1 MGKPCDWRQSDVKQ
15 GGHVGFAQFRRK
27 RVQKCR
33 WLGCGAVNAMVRP
46 SPRRE
51 TARHNFFAQETGPGK
66 PVAATDQTIEKAAP
80 LAPSTV
86 GVAARYAK
94 ALLDLADDKR
104 AAEAGAADRIG
115 AELEA
120 LFALCRDN
128 AEMRNFIADPRFN
141 AVIQRDRMFKILDSA
156 GITGEVRNLVGV
168 LIANRRLSALPSV
181 AHAFGALIAAR
192 RGQQTAEV
200 TTAHALN
207 DTQRTQIV
215 ARLTEA
221 GYSNVRLSETV
232 DKSILGGL
240 IVRIGSRLYDNSIKS
255 KLQRLQYAMKGA
267 A

>member
-1 MGKPCDWRQSDVKQ
+1 M
-15 GGHVGFAQFRRK
+15 
-27 RVQKCR
+27 
-33 WLGCGAVNAMVRP
+33 
-46 SPRRE
+46 
-51 TARHNFFAQETGPGK
+51 
-66 PVAATDQTIEKAAP
+66 AATDQTIENAAHS
-80 LAPSTV
+80 APSVV

-115 AELEA
+115 SELEA
-120 LFALCRDN
+120 LSALCRDN
-128 AEMRNFIADPRFN
+128 VEMRNFIADPRFS

-168 LIANRRLSALPSV
+168 LIANRRLAALPAV
-181 AHAFGALIAAR
+181 AGAFGGLIAAR

-221 GYSNVRLSETV
+221 GYSNVRLSETL

>member
-1 MGKPCDWRQSDVKQ
+1 M
-15 GGHVGFAQFRRK
+15 
-27 RVQKCR
+27 
-33 WLGCGAVNAMVRP
+33 
-46 SPRRE
+46 
-51 TARHNFFAQETGPGK
+51 
-66 PVAATDQTIEKAAP
+66 AATEQTLEKASP
-80 LAPSTV
+80 SAPSAV

-104 AAEAGAADRIG
+104 ASDPGAVDRIG

-128 AEMRNFIADPRFN
+128 GDMRGFIADPRFN
-141 AVIQRDRMFKILDSA
+141 AALQRDRMFKILDSA

-168 LIANRRLSALPSV
+168 LIANRRLGALPAV
-181 AHAFGALIAAR
+181 AQAFGGLIAAR

-200 TTAHALN
+200 TTAHSLT

-255 KLQRLQYAMKGA
+255 KLQRVQYAMKGA